1 MIRETYS
8 GKPTANPLREMSIE
22 KLHALIRAYV
32 RLGLPRQFAISA
44 AKADLKPRKCPSA
57 LDAIVSG
64 SH

>member
-1 MIRETYS
+1 MIREKYK
-8 GKPTANPLREMSIE
+8 GKPIANPLREMSIE

-44 AKADLKPRKCPSA
+44 AKADLKPRKRPAA
-57 LDAIVSG
+57 LDALASG